1 MSKPIFINV
10 CISIFLSFI
19 IFLGFKMVIN
29 EDYKLLEFNSIR
41 NTQNLF
47 YYLWIVLFFPII
59 DIVLFSVPLYFSLKI
74 KNKLAMIISLLCIFI
89 IEYFIYVYF
98 TSQKTFDEDGLHKVI
113 ISILIFT
120 FFFYKTIWKKS

>member
-1 MSKPIFINV
+1 MLKPIFINV

-19 IFLGFKMVIN
+19 IFLGFRMIIN

-120 FFFYKTIWKKS
+120 FFFYKTIWKKR

>member
-1 MSKPIFINV
+1 MLKPIFINV

-19 IFLGFKMVIN
+19 IFLGFRMIIN
-29 EDYKLLEFNSIR
+29 EDHRLLEFNSIR

-59 DIVLFSVPLYFSLKI
+59 DIVLFSVPLYFSLEI
-74 KNKLAMIISLLCIFI
+74 KNNLAMIISLLCIFI
-89 IEYFIYVYF
+89 IEYSIYVYF

-120 FFFYKTIWKKS
+120 FFFYKTIWKKR